1 MLGQTL
7 FQQPLFTTIDLNT
20 FVPND
25 HLLKRL
31 DKVLDLSFIRELA
44 QPYYHQKDGRPSIDP
59 MIFFRMQIV
68 AYMYGIDSDRRLCEE
83 VHLNMAYRWF
93 TRIPIEEK
101 VPDHSSLS
109 RTLTRLGKDF
119 FDDVF
124 DRILEQCRSIG
135 LLKGERLM
143 TDASLF
149 EANASPDSL
158 VKIDNVI
165 DINEP
170 AKKKDSRTSATKK
183 PAEENAEKGK
193 ASAAESS
200 KPKKKTSVT
209 NATHISKTDPNAK
222 IVSKAGT
229 SNKRLYYKTHHTA
242 DADSRVITDCFV
254 TPGNTGDNC
263 PTEERLTMQ
272 MFKYGFKVEEFL
284 ADRFYGNGEFYKFLD
299 NLNITAYIPIRRES
313 FNQGHGSNIGFSYDK
328 TKDTYTCKQGHV
340 LTPYKNPVGAAG
352 NTYVYRMLGGHCKT
366 CPIKDNCLSG
376 KGQLKDKTKK
386 INRNINEEYINKAKE
401 HSTTSEFKA
410 HVHERFWKM
419 EGLFAE
425 GKENHCLK
433 RAKYRGIDKVQ
444 VQVKMSSIVQ
454 NMKRILKH
462 TESRLKGPKAAEMA
476 AGQRPSQAFL
486 RSIGSNLANLCSVI
500 AISAARMDNLKKI
513 FNGLRFSARFY

>member
-25 HLLKRL
+25 HFLKRL

-44 QPYYHQKDGRPSIDP
+44 QPYYHKKDGRPSIDP
-59 MIFFRMQIV
+59 MIFYRMQIV

-93 TRIPIEEK
+93 TRIPIEDK

-149 EANASPDSL
+149 EANASPKSL
-158 VKIDNVI
+158 VKIDNVV

-170 AKKKDSRTSATKK
+170 VKKEEDKGTAKEKTKSSKSDKGDKSSEENGKAKKK
-183 PAEENAEKGK
+183 P
-193 ASAAESS
+193 
-200 KPKKKTSVT
+200 SVT
-209 NATHISKTDPNAK
+209 NASHVSRTDPSAK

-229 SNKRLYYKTHHTA
+229 SNNRLYYKTHHTA
-242 DADSRVITDCFV
+242 DADSRVITDCHV
-254 TPGNTGDNC
+254 TPGNDGDNC
-263 PTEERLTMQ
+263 VTEQRLTMQ
-272 MFKYGFKVEEFL
+272 MFKYGFKVEDFL
-284 ADRFYGNGEFYKFLD
+284 ADRFYGSGEFYKFLD
-299 NLNITAYIPIRRES
+299 NLNITAYVPNKRES

-328 TKDTYTCKQGHV
+328 ANDTYTCEQGHV
-340 LTPYKNPVGAAG
+340 LTPYKKPVG
-352 NTYVYRMLGGHCKT
+352 NTYVYRMLGCHCKT
-366 CPIKDNCLSG
+366 CPIKEKCLSG
-376 KGQLKDKTKK
+376 KWQLDNQMKK
-386 INRNINEEYINKAKE
+386 INRNKYEEYINKAKE
-401 HSTTSEFKA
+401 HSKTSEFKA

-419 EGLFAE
+419 EGLYAE

-444 VQVKMSSIVQ
+444 IQVKMSSIVQ

-462 TESRLKGPKAAEMA
+462 TEDRLNGPKASEMA

-486 RSIGSNLANLCSVI
+486 RSIGSILADLSSVI
-500 AISAARMDNLKKI
+500 AISVARMDNLKKI
-513 FNGLRFSARFY
+513 FNGLRFSTRFY